1 MKDLHVR
8 LLAAIL
14 VACALALVAYK
25 VIVLH
30 LPLQPTP
37 DASVWHVEAR
47 INFKARGVPV
57 KVQFFIP
64 SETPNFTLIDEDFVA
79 GSYGLAVDREKG
91 NRKAQW
97 SGRRPSG
104 SQTLYY
110 RILAHQESEDEI
122 LSRPAA
128 RRPVFPKT
136 PEYDET
142 VGPAIETLLADVRA
156 QSADTATFAWTLLRK
171 VAARG
176 GDENIAL
183 IRSHFGISDGQV
195 DGLRKLLAGA
205 RIPSRIAWGVRLQDG
220 ARNLHPEPWLEVY
233 NGQEWLI
240 FNPRTAERGAP
251 GNTLFWRTGS
261 DPLVSAEGTRA
272 PQVEIASRRSVIDT
286 YTLAEKRADLFDSR
300 VMDFSLLSLPLQT
313 QNVYRVLLAVPVG
326 ALVVVLMR
334 NVIGISTF
342 GTFMPILISLAF
354 RETRLLWGML
364 LFVLLISL
372 GLSIRF
378 YFERL
383 KLLLVPR
390 LASVVTVVVLL
401 MAGISVIS
409 NNLGL
414 ERGLSV
420 ALFPMVIVAMT
431 IERASIVWEEN
442 GPQAAFKQGI
452 GTLITAVLGYTVM
465 FNAAVSHLVFIFPE
479 LLLMV
484 LAATLLLG
492 RYSGYRLSEL
502 HRFRNLVKEQ
512 QKT

>member
-8 LLAAIL
+8 LLAGIL
-14 VACALALVAYK
+14 VACALSLVAYK
-25 VIVLH
+25 VLVLH
-30 LPLQPTP
+30 LPLTPTP

-47 INFKARGVPV
+47 ISFTARGVPV

-97 SGRRPSG
+97 SGRRPLG

-122 LSRPAA
+122 LSRPAL
-128 RRPVFPKT
+128 RRPVFPKV
-136 PEYDET
+136 PDYDDT
-142 VGPAIETLLADVRA
+142 VGPAVEALLADVRA
-156 QSADTATFAWTLLRK
+156 QSADTATFAWVLLK
-171 VAARG
+171 KLAAKSA
-176 GDENIAL
+176 DENVAL
-183 IRSHFGISDGQV
+183 IRSHFNISDGQIE
-195 DGLRKLLAGA
+195 GLRKLLAGA
-205 RIPSRIAWGVRLQDG
+205 RIPSRVVWGVRLQDG
-220 ARNLHPEPWLEVY
+220 ARNLVPEPWLEVY
-233 NGQEWLI
+233 NGSEWLI
-240 FNPRTAERGAP
+240 FNPLNAGRGAP

-261 DPLVSAEGTRA
+261 EPLVSSEGTRA
-272 PQVEIASRRSVIDT
+272 PQVEIASRRSVIDV

-300 VMDFSLLSLPLQT
+300 IMDFSLLSLPLQT

-334 NVIGISTF
+334 NVVGISTF
-342 GTFMPILISLAF
+342 GTFMPILIALAF
-354 RETRLLWGML
+354 RETRLLWGIA

-401 MAGISVIS
+401 MAGISVVS

-442 GPQAAFKQGI
+442 GPQAAFKQGL
-452 GTLITAVLGYTVM
+452 GTLLTAILGYMVM
-465 FNAAVSHLVFIFPE
+465 FNEWLSHLVFVFPE
-479 LLLMV
+479 LLLGV

-502 HRFRNLVKEQ
+502 HRFRNLLREQ
-512 QKT
+512 RP